1 MIAFFK
7 RFFHIVY
14 CLYAF
19 ITFVAGL
26 LLITPGIL
34 LSMALGQPL
43 GGNLII
49 HLSRFWS
56 DLWFFVIGIYHK
68 NISEEPIDPNKH
80 YVFVANHISYL
91 DIPLIFQA
99 VRRNNI
105 RVLGKYEM
113 SRIPVFG
120 ILYKLAVVLVD
131 RSSPEKRARS
141 VTNLK
146 KVLDQNISIFLFP
159 EGTFN
164 ENGTPLKSF
173 YDGAFRIAIETNTPI
188 KPIVYLDAHQ
198 RMHYRTIWSITPG
211 RSRAVILPAIPVD
224 GLTMAD
230 LESLK
235 KRVHHLMESTIIEY
249 RKTHESASQP

>member
-1 MIAFFK
+1 MIEFPK
-7 RFFHIVY
+7 RLIHICY

-19 ITFVAGL
+19 IMFVAGL
-26 LLITPGIL
+26 LLIIPGVL
-34 LSMALGQPL
+34 LAMALGQPQ

-56 DLWFFVIGIYHK
+56 NLWFFVIGIYHK
-68 NISEEPIDPNKH
+68 NIVVEPISTRQH

-99 VRRNNI
+99 IRRCNF

-120 ILYKLAVVLVD
+120 ILYRLAVVMVD

-141 VTNLK
+141 VSNLK

-164 ENGTPLKSF
+164 ESGKPLKSF

-188 KPIVYLDAHQ
+188 KPIVYLDANK
-198 RMHYRTIWSITPG
+198 RLHYHSVWSLNPG
-211 RSRAVILPAIPVD
+211 RSRAVIIQPIPVN
-224 GLTMAD
+224 GLTMAAF
-230 LESLK
+230 
-235 KRVHHLMESTIIEY
+235 VG
-249 RKTHESASQP
+249 

>member
-1 MIAFFK
+1 MIHFSK
-7 RFFHIVY
+7 RLLQYVY

-19 ITFVAGL
+19 IMFAAGL
-26 LLITPGIL
+26 LLITPAIL
-34 LSMALGQPL
+34 LAMVLGQPL

-56 DLWFFVIGIYHK
+56 DLWFFLIGIYHK
-68 NISEEPIDPNKH
+68 NLIVEPIATRKH

-99 VRRNNI
+99 IRQSNF

-120 ILYKLAVVLVD
+120 LLYRLAVVMVD
-131 RSSPEKRARS
+131 RSSAEKRARS

-146 KVLDQNISIFLFP
+146 KILDQNISIFLFP

-164 ENGTPLKSF
+164 ETGKPLKSF

-188 KPIVYLDAHQ
+188 KPIVYLDANK
-198 RMHYRTIWSITPG
+198 RMHYHSIWSINPG
-211 RSRAVILPAIPVD
+211 RSRAIILPAIPVD

-230 LESLK
+230 LEALK
-235 KRVHHLMESTIIEY
+235 KQVHHVMESTIIEY
-249 RKTHESASQP
+249 QKTNE

>member
-1 MIAFFK
+1 MTGFPK
-7 RFFHIVY
+7 RFFHILY

-19 ITFVAGL
+19 ITFAAGL
-26 LLITPGIL
+26 LLITPGVL
-34 LSMALGQPL
+34 LAMALGQDR

-68 NISEEPIDPNKH
+68 NIIAEPISTRKH

-99 VRRNNI
+99 IRRNNF

-113 SRIPVFG
+113 SRIPIFG
-120 ILYKLAVVLVD
+120 ILYRLAVVMVD
-131 RSSPEKRARS
+131 RSSAEKRARS

-146 KVLDQNISIFLFP
+146 KVLNQNISIFLFP

-164 ENGTPLKSF
+164 ESGKPLKSF

-188 KPIVYLDAHQ
+188 KPIVYLDANK
-198 RMHYRTIWSITPG
+198 RMHYHSVWSISPG
-211 RSRAVILPAIPVD
+211 RSRAVILPAIPVE

-230 LESLK
+230 LDTLK

-249 RKTHESASQP
+249 QKKNESASKQ

>member
-1 MIAFFK
+1 MFA
-7 RFFHIVY
+7 
-14 CLYAF
+14 
-19 ITFVAGL
+19 AGL
-26 LLITPGIL
+26 LLIFPGVL
-34 LSMALGQPL
+34 LAMFFGQPL

-68 NISEEPIDPNKH
+68 NIVVEPISKKRH

-99 VRRNNI
+99 IRRNNF

-120 ILYKLAVVLVD
+120 ILYRLAVVLVD
-131 RSSPEKRARS
+131 RASAEKRARS
-141 VTNLK
+141 VANLK

-164 ENGTPLKSF
+164 ESGLPLKSF

-188 KPIVYLDAHQ
+188 KPIVYLDAKS
-198 RMHYRTIWSITPG
+198 RLHYDSVWRLNPG
-211 RSRAVILPAIPVD
+211 KSRAVILPSVPVD

-230 LESLK
+230 LDSLK

-249 RKTHESASQP
+249 QKTNESSAKP